1 MHNLQGWLMAAAL
14 LGAVIAGYFKV
25 PLWLYLLA
33 LLVVLAVIGLV
44 LNSEQKR

>member
-1 MHNLQGWLMAAAL
+1 MNNLQGWLMAAAL

-25 PLWLYLLA
+25 PLGLYFVI

-44 LNSEQKR
+44 LNSEHKR